1 MEDDGVLMLFVLLK
15 FRREMVKGMGKKK
28 VKKKKINWSCEI
40 RDIFIQLVIFV
51 FEKLKVVQRMW
62 NELFFEFLEGC

>member
-28 VKKKKINWSCEI
+28 VKKKKLIGVVKLEI
-40 RDIFIQLVIFV
+40 F
-51 FEKLKVVQRMW
+51 
-62 NELFFEFLEGC
+62 LFS